1 MKLLAAITSSL
12 LLAACGGGG
21 GGGSSG
27 STPAPTPTPAATYC
41 INSQVT
47 GCLYSATD
55 PTQTAYGWWQG
66 TSYVGSNVRPAYFA
80 ANSLGSFQMYL
91 GNDFAGGYFSGSS
104 ATQGSVLTLSSTIG
118 VDPLASST
126 YSAYLSGSDGGVITN
141 KILSYTQPSYNLAKT
156 PMTMSY
162 TYNAFGDQ
170 PLSAFVGSYVSGTS
184 SLTIAANGQISA
196 TYPAPIYI
204 PYNTTQM
211 CSLTTSVATSTLM
224 KNVVISGTDDCGR
237 TPSMGLYY
245 FTLTG
250 VNHMVLRLSIANNTS
265 QKAIVF

>member
-1 MKLLAAITSSL
+1 MRLLAMITSAL
-12 LLAACGGGG
+12 LLTACGGGG
-21 GGGSSG
+21 GGGGSSSGG
-27 STPAPTPTPAATYC
+27 STPAPTTTYC

-47 GCLYSATD
+47 GCSYSATD

-80 ANSLGSFQMYL
+80 ANSLGGFQMYL
-91 GNDFAGGYFSGSS
+91 GNDFSGGFFAGSS
-104 ATQGSVLTLSSTIG
+104 ATQGSVLTLSSTMG
-118 VDPLASST
+118 VDPLSTYT

-141 KILSYTQPSYNLAKT
+141 KILSYTQPSYNLAKAS
-156 PMTMSY
+156 MTMSY
-162 TYNAFGDQ
+162 TYNTFGDQ
-170 PLSAFVGSYVSGTS
+170 PLSAFVGNYVSGAS
-184 SLTIAANGQISA
+184 SLTIASNGQISA

-204 PYNTTQM
+204 PYNQTQM
-211 CSLTTSVATSTLM
+211 CTLTTSVATSTLM

-250 VNHMVLRLSIANNTS
+250 VNHMVLRLSVANNTS